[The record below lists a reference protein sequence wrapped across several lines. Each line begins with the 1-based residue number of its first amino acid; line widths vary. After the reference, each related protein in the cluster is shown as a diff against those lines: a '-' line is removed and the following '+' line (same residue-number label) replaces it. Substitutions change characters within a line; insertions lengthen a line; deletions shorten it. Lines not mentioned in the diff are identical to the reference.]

1 MKEIKIDSDRFLWVH
16 LREVLRAFS
25 PLFTPPLSQSVDL
38 EVYSKKLS
46 EKATFVTCQDQGV
59 IRGMIA
65 YYENKQQSQVY
76 VTLICVE
83 RVYQS
88 QGVGSM
94 MLNYLVNNI
103 DDAFETIALEVNSK
117 NDKAIKFYTKHGFIK
132 TEDRGEK
139 FLMEKRL

>member
-1 MKEIKIDSDRFLWVH
+1 
-16 LREVLRAFS
+16 
-25 PLFTPPLSQSVDL
+25 
-38 EVYSKKLS
+38 
-46 EKATFVTCQDQGV
+46 
-59 IRGMIA
+59 MIA